1 MPSVFDPS
9 EQHDDLDAKLVAGLE
24 RLGQALRS
32 LQRDEA
38 QRHGLSPLQLQL
50 LIQLRHQVG
59 SDRRVTSMAERFD
72 VRSPT
77 ISDAVATLIAKGL
90 AERRPSAHDRRVGEL
105 APTEA
110 GSALAAQA
118 DGWAEGVR
126 RRLEAEPPAAK
137 RASYALVTSLIAAL
151 FDEGVLS
158 VARLCRTCRYLEVAP
173 AVPAPAVPAPAVP
186 APAVPAMAT
195 GAPFRCGLLQL
206 DMDEEALRLDCP
218 EHEVAPAAPAP
229 SSGPPG

>member
-9 EQHDDLDAKLVAGLE
+9 EQHDDLDAKLVAGFE

-50 LIQLRHQVG
+50 LIQLRHQGG

-77 ISDAVATLIAKGL
+77 ISDAVGTLIDKGL

-110 GSALAAQA
+110 GNTLAAQA

-126 RRLEAEPPAAK
+126 RLLEAESPAVK

-158 VARLCRTCRYLEVAP
+158 VARLCRTCRYLEVEP
-173 AVPAPAVPAPAVP
+173 S
-186 APAVPAMAT
+186 T

-206 DMDEEALRLDCP
+206 DLDEEALRLDCP
-218 EHEVAPAAPAP
+218 EHEVARVSPARP
-229 SSGPPG
+229 SGHPG